1 MDLKKIGKRK
11 SKFENT
17 KLQEIKKE
25 KTLFEARAETLFE
38 LKDLNMIKNRLLIL
52 ALIVIFGLCGVISFF
67 ALRKNDR
74 IFLVQVDKQ
83 TGAIVDTDVITKSTV
98 EVGENEK
105 KYFVSKFILDIRT
118 VPGDTNFY
126 NNKLTYL

>member
-11 SKFENT
+11 GKFENT

-25 KTLFEARAETLFE
+25 KTLFESRAETLFE
-38 LKDLNMIKNRLLIL
+38 LAKLNSIKNRLLVFS
-52 ALIVIFGLCGVISFF
+52 LIVIFGLCGVISFF

-83 TGAIVDTDVITKSTV
+83 TGAVVDTDIITKSTA

-105 KYFVSKFILDIRT
+105 RYFNRWRMAIC
-118 VPGDTNFY
+118 
-126 NNKLTYL
+126 